1 MIKKKNPKKI
11 FENNSYDVAVYK
23 KTLDWI
29 KKIISSILES
39 PANAYYYN

>member
-11 FENNSYDVAVYK
+11 LIDKNSYVAVK
-23 KTLDWI
+23 KNTRLD
-29 KKIISSILES
+29 KIISSILES